1 MEHIIKRDG
10 KVVAFDSNKIKIAIT
25 KAFES
30 TKEVNYTE
38 EEQEII
44 INKVI
49 EKIIALKKDQTIE
62 QIQDTVEKQLLKTAP
77 IVGKNF
83 LIYRRERTKIRNKK
97 TKRYDSRVNSC

>member
-49 EKIIALKKDQTIE
+49 EKIA
-62 QIQDTVEKQLLKTAP
+62 
-77 IVGKNF
+77 
-83 LIYRRERTKIRNKK
+83 
-97 TKRYDSRVNSC
+97 

>member
-49 EKIIALKKDQTIE
+49 EKIIEVEANQVA
-62 QIQDTVEKQLLKTAP
+62 TVEMKQKSSSVTQGLNNHQQQATAQLNP
-77 IVGKNF
+77 SVSE
-83 LIYRRERTKIRNKK
+83 LA
-97 TKRYDSRVNSC
+97 